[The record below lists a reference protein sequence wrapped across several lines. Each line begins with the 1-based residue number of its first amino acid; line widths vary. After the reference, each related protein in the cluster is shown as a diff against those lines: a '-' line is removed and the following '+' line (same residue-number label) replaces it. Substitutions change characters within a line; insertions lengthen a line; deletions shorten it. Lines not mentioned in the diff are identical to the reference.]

1 MQNYPALTES
11 KRAILASYLLKWYG
25 MKFEGKEYDLG
36 GEEWGEIATQ
46 FFQLPTSIQIQL
58 QMGQIHETLVQDT
71 NRWLGDNY
79 NHYLELDE
87 NGKDIWTNEIPLN
100 KEILS
105 SYIKNSN

>member
-1 MQNYPALTES
+1 
-11 KRAILASYLLKWYG
+11 

-36 GEEWGEIATQ
+36 GEEWGEVALQ

-71 NRWLGDNY
+71 NRWLQDNY
-79 NHYLELDE
+79 KYYLELDE
-87 NGKDIWTNEIPLN
+87 HGKDRWTDEVPLN